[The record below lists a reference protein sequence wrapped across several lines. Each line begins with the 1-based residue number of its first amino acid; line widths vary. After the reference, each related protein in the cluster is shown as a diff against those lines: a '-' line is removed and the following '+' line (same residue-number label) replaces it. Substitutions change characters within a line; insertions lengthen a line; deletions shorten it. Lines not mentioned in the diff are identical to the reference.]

1 MIETDYL
8 VVGAGMAGMVFVDEM
23 LTHSEARMVMVDRR
37 PRAGG
42 HWNEAYPFVRLHQ
55 PSVYYGAGSREL
67 GTRRIETEG
76 PNAGLFQQASGTEI
90 TAYFDQLMRER
101 LLPSG
106 RVRFLSLSDYVGN
119 WSTDHR
125 VVSRVTGE
133 QTVVKAR
140 KVVDTTFY
148 QVSTPA
154 THTPA
159 FEVGDGV
166 LLIPPGALPAVIAPR
181 QRYVV
186 LGGGKTS
193 MDVIVWL
200 LEQGVREQ
208 AVTWVV
214 PRDSWLVNRE
224 TAQPGEEGLLRMVR
238 SQRDRLHAA
247 AHASSL
253 DDLYDRLETAGELL
267 RVDRTVRPRMF
278 HGATISPGEL
288 GLLRRVQDV
297 VRAGHVQRIERGMM
311 ILDTDS
317 RPAVPDAV
325 YVDCTARGIHWGPTR
340 PVFHRERITP
350 QIIRDGRFSFSAAA
364 IAYVEATVSDT
375 ARKNVLCTPIPYEE
389 HLITLPRSLLTEIR
403 NGAAWAREPALRNW
417 ARNHRLA
424 GFGAARNAGVVV
436 LLQRLRDEIAS
447 LRPHAEVNL
456 VGLIAAHD
464 MERGALRRVS

>member
-8 VVGAGMAGMVFVDEM
+8 VVGAGMTGMVFADEM
-23 LTHSEARMVMVDRR
+23 LTYSKARLVMVDRR
-37 PRAGG
+37 PQAGG

-76 PNAGLFQQASGTEI
+76 PNAGLYQQASGTEI

-106 RVRFLSLSDYVGN
+106 RVRFLPLSDYVGDWLTN
-119 WSTDHR
+119 HR

-154 THTPA
+154 SHTPA
-159 FEVGDGV
+159 FTVGDGV
-166 LLIPPGALPAVIAPR
+166 HLIPPGALPAVVAPR
-181 QRYVV
+181 QQYVV

-193 MDVIVWL
+193 MDVLIWL
-200 LEQGVREQ
+200 LEQGVRQE

-214 PRDSWLVNRE
+214 PRDSWLINRE
-224 TAQPGEEGLLRMVR
+224 TAQPGDPGLLRMVQ
-238 SQRDRLHAA
+238 SQRDRVHAA
-247 AHASSL
+247 AQASSL
-253 DDLYDRLETAGELL
+253 DDLYDRLESAGELL

-278 HGATISPGEL
+278 HSATISPGEL
-288 GLLRRVQDV
+288 ALLRRVNDI
-297 VRAGHVQRIERGMM
+297 VRDGHVQRIERGRL
-311 ILDTDS
+311 ILESGARLTHS
-317 RPAVPDAV
+317 DAV
-325 YVDCTARGIHWGPTR
+325 FVDCTARGISWGPTR
-340 PVFHRERITP
+340 PVFDKTRITP
-350 QIIRDGRFSFSAAA
+350 QFIRDGRFSFSAAA
-364 IAYVEATVSDT
+364 IAYVEATVRDT

-389 HLITLPRSLLTEIR
+389 HLITLPKSLLTEFR
-403 NGAAWAREPALRNW
+403 NGAAWAREPVLRNW

-424 GFGAARNAGVVV
+424 GFGTARDARAAASLRH
-436 LLQRLRDEIAS
+436 LRDEIGS
-447 LRPHAEVNL
+447 LRPHAEMNL
-456 VGLIAAHD
+456 AGLIAAHD
-464 MERGALRRVS
+464 TERGALRRVS